1 MHTRMNQFISEI
13 SRTQKNHMHH
23 NIVKIMV
30 DCILFHLQF
39 DCLMQLVFGT
49 LLHKQNTNDVT
60 QLEIHMLKINSE
72 LPL

>member
-1 MHTRMNQFISEI
+1 
-13 SRTQKNHMHH
+13 MHH